1 MVSLNPQG
9 KTGCGVLPEI
19 WAAKCPGT
27 LIRRFENVFYPRT
40 TMKWDWKYGPKK
52 RQKRSKTPISRESLP
67 YEKRV
72 FEAIGHASSKSW
84 VTDSRIRYS

>member
-9 KTGCGVLPEI
+9 NTGCGVLPEM

-27 LIRRFENVFYPRT
+27 LIRLFENVFYPRT

-67 YEKRV
+67 YLLYPCLPALLRLPY
-72 FEAIGHASSKSW
+72 FQHAAPCP
-84 VTDSRIRYS
+84 